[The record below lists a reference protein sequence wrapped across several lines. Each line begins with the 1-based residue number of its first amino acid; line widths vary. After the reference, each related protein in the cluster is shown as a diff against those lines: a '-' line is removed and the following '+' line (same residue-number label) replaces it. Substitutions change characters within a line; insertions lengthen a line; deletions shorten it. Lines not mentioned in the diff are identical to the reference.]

1 MKNMTIKQLKKA
13 MINNKYIVVRE
24 SGTNDIRSVNC
35 RIMNILTKNQVN
47 TDNNET
53 KFIGYYPCN
62 FMEYIRLKTPFI
74 STEKS

>member
-24 SGTNDIRSVNC
+24 SGTNYIRSVNC